1 MPPEV
6 HDDTRLKM
14 YVLVRKDIL
23 TDVQVGVQS
32 AHALVEYAHA
42 FGSQMVYQDWVENHK
57 TLIFLS
63 ATEREIEV
71 TKNLFNRLGRRWRGF
86 NEPDIGNIQT
96 AVAFQPCT
104 HMEGS
109 ELFKSFKLA

>member
-1 MPPEV
+1 MPFQPK
-6 HDDTRLKM
+6 DDTRLKM

-23 TDVQVGVQS
+23 TDIQVGVQS
-32 AHALVEYAHA
+32 AHAIVEYANS
-42 FGSQMVYQDWVENHK
+42 FGTQMIYKDWAENHK

-63 ATEREIEV
+63 ANETEIQA
-71 TKNLFNRLGRRWRGF
+71 TKNLFNRLGKRWKGF

-104 HMEGS
+104 HEDGLT
-109 ELFKSFKLA
+109 LFKSFSLA